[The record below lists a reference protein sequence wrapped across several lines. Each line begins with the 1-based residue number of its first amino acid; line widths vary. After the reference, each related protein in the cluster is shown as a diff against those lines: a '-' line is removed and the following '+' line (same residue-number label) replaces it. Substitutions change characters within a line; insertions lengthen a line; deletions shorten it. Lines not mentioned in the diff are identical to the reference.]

1 MAVRFTE
8 TSLPGVLIIEP
19 QVFHD
24 DRGFFLETYHH
35 GKYAEGAIDRAFVQD
50 NHSHSQCGTLR
61 GLHYQL
67 GHAQGK
73 LVYVV
78 TGEIF
83 DVAVDIRKGSPS
95 FGQWVGVTLSAENK
109 HQLYVPEGFAHG
121 FCVLSETADVFY
133 KCTDVYSPED
143 EGGILWA
150 DPDIGID
157 WPVETPILSEKDGRY
172 PKLSEV
178 PEGFLPTYG

>member
-19 QVFHD
+19 QVFND
-24 DRGFFLETYHH
+24 ARGFFLETYHH
-35 GKYAEGAIDRAFVQD
+35 GKYDEGGIGRAFVQD

-73 LVYVV
+73 LIYVV

-83 DVAVDIRKGSPS
+83 DVAVDIRKGSPY
-95 FGQWVGVTLSAENK
+95 FGKWVGVTLSAENK

-121 FCVLSETADVFY
+121 FCVLSKTADVFY
-133 KCTDVYSPED
+133 KCTDIYSPVD

-157 WPVETPILSEKDGRY
+157 WPVETPILSEKDGMY

-178 PEGFLPTYG
+178 PEEFLPTY